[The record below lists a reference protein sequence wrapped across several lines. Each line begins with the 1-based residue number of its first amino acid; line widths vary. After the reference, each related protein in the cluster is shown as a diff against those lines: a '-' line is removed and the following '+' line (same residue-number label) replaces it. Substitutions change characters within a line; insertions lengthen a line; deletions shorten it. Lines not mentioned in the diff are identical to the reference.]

1 MPKKSRSSGR
11 TSPSVRRNQ
20 EPLAA
25 GQGESVSSRFGNS
38 DLGST
43 LWFAGLTVAF
53 VAYFYWY
60 LSQPSF
66 FAAAIDPSER
76 AEHSR
81 FIDLFLFPASAAQ
94 TFLFFPGGLDRL
106 PYALL
111 GLGWLSAAAWIG
123 WPLVRCVVPVVWL
136 GPEAS
141 TRAKRLVAGSLSV
154 LVGLSLLSTL
164 VLLIGLA
171 GGLGSRAVL
180 LLVLASLLV
189 IADCIRRFGP
199 NPSPLDER
207 TFDDEQF
214 EPENIGMV
222 WSCRFA
228 AVVTVAMA
236 IFYVLGSL
244 VPAWEFDVLEY
255 HLQAPKEFYQAGAID
270 FVPHNVYAN
279 MPLGVEMHSLAMMVL
294 WGGDVGWWHGGI
306 AGKLITGVHALLAA
320 ALVGGFVT
328 QRHGLHLGWFCAA
341 LIFTMPGNA
350 HVSFAGLIDT
360 ALGAYVLA
368 ALMCFFFLWRSKEET
383 TPPIQRR
390 LCQALVIGCLS
401 GAACACK
408 YPGLLFAV
416 FPAAAMLLWSIWREG
431 WKPGVAIGGFALG
444 LAMTCAPWFI
454 RNAVQ
459 SQNPVFPVAHSV
471 FGGRGL
477 TEDQVARWDKVHSPS
492 AKAEIP
498 PFSLA
503 AVQRDLKQVAVGS
516 PFTNLALNFFAM
528 VSIGAL
534 FLQFR
539 RAGRLS
545 ADWLWLIVVVW
556 IFGLWWFV
564 THRIDRFW
572 LPAVPFMA
580 ILASKGATWT
590 ARVSSSS
597 MAIFAMLLWTCV
609 GTLAVLAGVGPT
621 DCRIF
626 VPLAQLERETLE
638 ETPDGAVN
646 PTTAW
651 INRNLSAEDNLLS
664 IGEVKAFL
672 YRVPII
678 YGTCFN
684 DAPGESWLR
693 VQSSEKQRENLRAND
708 VTHVMVDWYEIARYR
723 SPGNYGFS
731 DWPVQSD
738 FKAMVEAGVL
748 RPMQHPFPTDRVEI
762 FEVVR
767 E

>member
-1 MPKKSRSSGR
+1 MPKNSRSSGR
-11 TSPSVRRNQ
+11 NSPSVRRNQ
-20 EPLAA
+20 ETLAA
-25 GQGESVSSRFGNS
+25 AQRENVSARFGGS

-43 LWFAGLTVAF
+43 LWFAGLTCAF
-53 VAYFYWY
+53 IAYFCWY

-66 FAAAIDPSER
+66 FAAAFDPAER
-76 AEHSR
+76 AEQSR

-94 TFLFFPGGLDRL
+94 TFAYFPGGLDRL
-106 PYALL
+106 PYILL
-111 GLGWLSAAAWIG
+111 GFSWLSAAAWIG
-123 WPLVRCVVPVVWL
+123 WPLVRCIVPVVWL
-136 GPEAS
+136 GPDAS

-154 LVGLSLLSTL
+154 LVGLSLLSTM

-171 GGLGSRAVL
+171 DGLGSRAVL
-180 LLVLASLLV
+180 LLGLASLLV

-199 NPSPLDER
+199 KPSPLDGK
-207 TFDDEQF
+207 TLADEQF
-214 EPENIGMV
+214 EPDNIGMV

-228 AVVTVAMA
+228 AVVTVGMA

-360 ALGAYVLA
+360 ALGAYILA
-368 ALMCFFFLWRSKEET
+368 ALMCFFFLWRSSKET
-383 TPPIQRR
+383 SSSQARF
-390 LCQALVIGCLS
+390 CQTLAIGCLS

-416 FPAAAMLLWSIWREG
+416 FPAAAMLLWSIWRAG
-431 WKPGVAIGGFALG
+431 WKPGVVIAGFALG
-444 LAMTCAPWFI
+444 LMMTCVPWFV

-477 TEDQVARWDKVHSPS
+477 SEDQVERWKQVHSPS
-492 AKAEIP
+492 AKAEIA

-503 AVQRDLKQVAVGS
+503 AIQRDLKQVAVGS
-516 PFTNLALNFFAM
+516 PFTNLALNFFAL

-534 FLQFR
+534 VLQFSQSKN
-539 RAGRLS
+539 LS
-545 ADWLWLIVVVW
+545 ADWLWLLVVVW
-556 IFGLWWFV
+556 IFGLWWVV

-572 LPAVPFMA
+572 LPAVPMMA
-580 ILASKGATWT
+580 ILASTGAMWT

-609 GTLAVLAGVGPT
+609 GGLAVLAGIGPT

-646 PTTAW
+646 PTMAW
-651 INRNLSAEDNLLS
+651 INRSLSAEDKLLS

-693 VQSSEKQRENLRAND
+693 DQSSEKQRENLRAYG
-708 VTHVMVDWYEIARYR
+708 VTHVMVDWYEIERYR
-723 SPGNYGFS
+723 GPGNYGFS
-731 DWPVQSD
+731 AWPVQSD
-738 FKAMVEAGVL
+738 FEAMVDAGVL
-748 RPMQHPFPTDRVEI
+748 RPMQHPFPADRVEI
-762 FEVVR
+762 FEVLG

>member
-1 MPKKSRSSGR
+1 MPKNSPSSGR
-11 TSPSVRRNQ
+11 NSPSVRRNQ
-20 EPLAA
+20 EPLVAA
-25 GQGESVSSRFGNS
+25 QGEHVSARFGRG
-38 DLGST
+38 DFGST
-43 LWFAGLTVAF
+43 LWFAGLTCAF
-53 VAYFYWY
+53 IAYFCWY

-66 FAAAIDPSER
+66 FAAAFDP
-76 AEHSR
+76 AEGADHSR

-106 PYALL
+106 PYILL
-111 GLGWLSAAAWIG
+111 GFSWLSAAAWIG
-123 WPLVRCVVPVVWL
+123 WPLVRCIVPVVWY

-141 TRAKRLVAGSLSV
+141 TRAARLVAASLSV
-154 LVGLSLLSTL
+154 LVGLSLLSTM
-164 VLLIGLA
+164 VLMIGLA

-180 LLVLASLLV
+180 LLSLASLLV
-189 IADCIRRFGP
+189 IADRIRRFGP
-199 NPSPLDER
+199 KPSAAE
-207 TFDDEQF
+207 DDELAGEEF
-214 EPENIGMV
+214 EPDSIGMV
-222 WSCRFA
+222 WSCRLA
-228 AVVTVAMA
+228 ALVTVGMA

-255 HLQAPKEFYQAGAID
+255 HLQAPKEFYQSGCID

-294 WGGDVGWWHGGI
+294 WGSDVGWWHGGI
-306 AGKLITGVHALLAA
+306 AGKLIIGIHALLAA

-328 QRHGLHLGWFCAA
+328 KRHGLHLGWFCAA

-383 TPPIQRR
+383 TSIQTR
-390 LCQALVIGCLS
+390 LCQALAIGCLS

-416 FPAAAMLLWSIWREG
+416 FPAAAMLLWSIWRAE
-431 WKPGVAIGGFALG
+431 WKAGVVIGGFALG
-444 LAMTCAPWFI
+444 LLMTCAPWFA

-477 TEDQVARWDKVHSPS
+477 TKDQAERWSNVHSPS

-503 AVQRDLKQVAVGS
+503 AIQRDLKQVAVGS
-516 PFTNLALNFFAM
+516 PFTNLALNFFAIL
-528 VSIGAL
+528 SIGAL
-534 FLQFR
+534 VQQYR
-539 RAGRLS
+539 RSANLS
-545 ADWLWLIVVVW
+545 ADWLWLIFVIW
-556 IFGLWWFV
+556 IFGLWWLV

-572 LPAVPFMA
+572 LPAVPFIA
-580 ILASKGATWT
+580 ILASKGAMWT

-597 MAIFAMLLWTCV
+597 LAIFAMSLWICV
-609 GTLAVLAGVGPT
+609 GGLAVLAGIGPT

-626 VPLAQLERETLE
+626 VPLAQFERETLE

-646 PTTAW
+646 PTMAW
-651 INRNLSAEDNLLS
+651 INRNLSAEDNLLC

-678 YGTCFN
+678 YSTCFN

-693 VQSSEKQRENLRAND
+693 DQASEKQRENLHANG
-708 VTHVMVDWYEIARYR
+708 VTHVMVDWYEIERYR